1 MFLIE
6 DSVIGL
12 YFFFLFFSFSLLFGT
27 FGFMGQ
33 ALAKASGFMGDSQ
46 GN

>member
-12 YFFFLFFSFSLLFGT
+12 YLFFSFSLLFGT

>member
-12 YFFFLFFSFSLLFGT
+12 YIFFFFSFSLLFGT